1 MGTRGKGRG
10 RRGAAGGKK
19 EHVGTG
25 QLTPA
30 LPDGGRAGLLMLL
43 TQSTVW

>member
-1 MGTRGKGRG
+1 MGTKGKGRG
-10 RRGAAGGKK
+10 RRVGGGGKK